1 MANTTA
7 IHAAVTLLATVQSVT
22 TAITAPTFARAL
34 SITGAPAGAT
44 LTGNVTLTGTDAA
57 GEVAIETLALDGSN
71 TVPGRKAFA
80 TVTTIALP
88 VRITA
93 LDTVSVGVATTLFS
107 VAEARTFGRREL
119 ADQNTYS
126 DADILNAEAEI
137 REAFEQV
144 CGVAFIPA
152 TTEQYLD
159 GSGTSSLLLSQA
171 KVQAI
176 TAGVVYDADMVAR
189 ETFDATDLADLAI
202 YPDGRLI
209 RRTEGSWT
217 YGHRNVKLT
226 IVHGY
231 PACPA
236 EIRRAALALAVTK
249 LVPSDLGDRA
259 TYMSDG
265 NMTFSLATAD
275 GRFGREYGLPWVDT
289 TLARYSHK
297 LPGIA

>member
-34 SITGAPAGAT
+34 SITGSPAGAA
-44 LTGNVTLTGTDAA
+44 LTGNVTLTGTDAD
-57 GEVAIETLALDGSN
+57 GEAITETLALDGSN
-71 TVPGRKAFA
+71 TVPGRKGFA
-80 TVTTIALP
+80 TVTSIALP
-88 VRITA
+88 VRTTEA
-93 LDTVSVGVATTLFS
+93 DTVSIGVATTLFS
-107 VAEARTFGRREL
+107 VAEARAFGRKEL
-119 ADQNTYS
+119 ADQVAYP
-126 DADILNAEAEI
+126 DAEIMNAEAEI

-176 TAGVVYDADMVAR
+176 TAGVIYDADMVAR

-209 RRTEGSWT
+209 RRTEGSWPS
-217 YGHRNVKLT
+217 GHRNIKLT
-226 IVHGY
+226 LVHGY
-231 PACPA
+231 PTCPQ
-236 EIRRAALALAVTK
+236 EIRRAALKVAIAK

-265 NMTFSLATAD
+265 NMTFSLSTA
-275 GRFGREYGLPWVDT
+275 GRFGAEYGLPDVDS

>member
-1 MANTTA
+1 VANTTA
-7 IHAAVTLLATVQSVT
+7 IHAAITLLATAQSVT
-22 TAITAPTFARAL
+22 TAITAPTFPRAL
-34 SITGAPAGAT
+34 SITGSPAGAA
-44 LTGNVTLTGTDAA
+44 LTGNVTLTGTDAN
-57 GEVAIETLALDGSN
+57 GEPISETLALDGAN
-71 TVPGRKAFA
+71 TVPGRKDFS
-80 TVTTIALP
+80 TVTAIDVPIRT
-88 VRITA
+88 TA
-93 LDTVSVGVATTLFS
+93 ADTVSVGVATTLFS
-107 VAEARTFGRREL
+107 VAEARVFGRKEL
-119 ADQNTYS
+119 ADQVAYP

-176 TAGVVYDADMVAR
+176 TAGVIYDSEMTAS
-189 ETFDATDLADLAI
+189 ETFDATDLADIAI

-217 YGHRNVKLT
+217 SGHRNVKLT

-231 PACPA
+231 PACPQ
-236 EIRRAALALAVTK
+236 EIRRAAIKVAIAK

-265 NMTFSLATAD
+265 NMTFSLSTA
-275 GRFGREYGLPWVDT
+275 GRFGAEYGLPEVDA

>member
-7 IHAAVTLLATVQSVT
+7 IHAAITLLATTQSVT

-34 SITGAPAGAT
+34 SITGVPAGT
-44 LTGNVTLTGTDAA
+44 SLTGNVTLTGTDAT

-176 TAGVVYDADMVAR
+176 TAGVIYDADMVAR

-202 YPDGRLI
+202 YGDGRLT
-209 RRTEGSWT
+209 RRTKGSWPR
-217 YGHRNVKLT
+217 GDRNIKLT

-231 PACPA
+231 PVCPQ
-236 EIRRAALALAVTK
+236 EIRRAAIKVAIAK

-265 NMTFSLATAD
+265 NMTFSLSTA
-275 GRFGREYGLPWVDT
+275 GRFGAEYGLPEVDA